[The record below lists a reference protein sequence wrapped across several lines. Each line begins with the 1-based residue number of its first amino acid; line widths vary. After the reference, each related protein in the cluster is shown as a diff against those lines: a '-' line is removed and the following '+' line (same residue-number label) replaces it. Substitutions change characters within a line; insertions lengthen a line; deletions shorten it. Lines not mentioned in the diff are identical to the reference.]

1 MPSNIS
7 LNPKLVVTVQT
18 VQTPAAAPA
27 QQVVP
32 TAGGTPESAAAP
44 DKVVEVITAVV
55 ADSFG
60 ATIEAPAPAALTGTQ
75 VTLSAA
81 RLASDLSG
89 LLEAGK
95 LPEQMQYDLSVQL
108 TALMGAATLPREAKA
123 TRLMEFMAP
132 YAEQLAK
139 LAQKQ
144 PLTADQRKSV
154 ADQLLKHMNGA
165 GLARVVETTTQR
177 TGAQVGFAMM
187 SAHQPEDV
195 RKTLA
200 GMRFDSNDPSALIG
214 AATPKTPG
222 VPQPVP
228 SQQPQIAASTKPK
241 RSEDDE
247 PDDSPRERARKK
259 NGALWGMLHKGRSEM
274 GRIDDDDKWV
284 PDDKALYAA
293 GLTALVI
300 SLGIAALLTV
310 FR

>member
-7 LNPKLVVTVQT
+7 LSSKVAVAVQT
-18 VQTPAAAPA
+18 VEATAQPAVATTGAAETA
-27 QQVVP
+27 AVP
-32 TAGGTPESAAAP
+32 V
-44 DKVVEVITAVV
+44 KVAVEVVTAVV

-75 VTLSAA
+75 LTQSAA

-89 LLEAGK
+89 LLDAGK
-95 LPEQMQYDLSVQL
+95 LPDQMQYDLSVQL
-108 TALMGAATLPREAKA
+108 SALMGAATLPREAKA
-123 TRLMEFMAP
+123 TRLMEFMTP

-139 LAQKQ
+139 LSQKQ
-144 PLTADQRKSV
+144 PLTADQRKTI

-165 GLARVVETTTQR
+165 GLTRVVETTTQR

-195 RKTLA
+195 RKTLE

-214 AATPKTPG
+214 AAAKHQD
-222 VPQPVP
+222 VPRPLP
-228 SQQPQIAASTKPK
+228 QQPMTASTRSKP
-241 RSEDDE
+241 SDDDE
-247 PDDSPRERARKK
+247 PDDSPRERAQKK
-259 NGALWGMLHKGRSEM
+259 TGALWGMLHKGRSEM

-293 GLTALVI
+293 GLAALVI